1 MDHRKLT
8 TSGNNEDCLIAR
20 TSELSILNYPFPDPV
35 LNKLSGLFY
44 GWRMVTLFILSRVFY
59 SLLGKSWARPQLS

>member
-1 MDHRKLT
+1 MRQSQLLPDVVNFPFPIIH
-8 TSGNNEDCLIAR
+8 S
-20 TSELSILNYPFPDPV
+20 PFPDPM

-44 GWRMVTLFILSRVFY
+44 GWRMVTLFILSGVFY

>member
-1 MDHRKLT
+1 MK
-8 TSGNNEDCLIAR
+8 IASLPER
-20 TSELSILNYPFPDPV
+20 LNYQFLIIHSPFPDPV

-44 GWRMVTLFILSRVFY
+44 GWRMVTLFILSGVFY